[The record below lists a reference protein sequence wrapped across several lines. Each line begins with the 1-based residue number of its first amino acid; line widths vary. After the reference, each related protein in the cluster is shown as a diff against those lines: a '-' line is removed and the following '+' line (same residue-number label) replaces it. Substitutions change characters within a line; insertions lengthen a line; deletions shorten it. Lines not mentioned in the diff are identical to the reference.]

1 MNCSTGMLFVCTL
14 WIGCVQPSKKIS
26 TPNKTDSLVINNTAS
41 LATDTAPAPDRFSKQ
56 FEQGTDFLASGN
68 EPFWSLEIDFDKTMH
83 FKMEG
88 GLELITPAVEGVKAM
103 DANVI
108 RYHASTEKGT
118 LTVQIQKLECIND
131 MSGEKLEYSVTINTK
146 SNTDKDYTA
155 YKGCGRY
162 LSDYRLH
169 NIWVLDSI
177 NNKKILAADFM
188 KGTPIVEFNLTEN
201 KIFGHTGCNNI
212 NGTIEVMGNKIQI
225 SRLATT
231 RLACKDMDFE
241 NNYIN
246 SLSRKTVPYTIEPGK
261 LRLQVN
267 ADSVFT
273 YRKVD

>member
-1 MNCSTGMLFVCTL
+1 MNCRTGMLFVCTL
-14 WIGCVQPSKKIS
+14 WLGCAQPSKKIS

-41 LATDTAPAPDRFSKQ
+41 PATDTAPAPDRFRKQ

-83 FKMEG
+83 FKMAG
-88 GLELITPAVEGVKAM
+88 GFEVITPAVEGVKAM

-131 MSGEKLEYSVTINTK
+131 MSGEKLDYTVTIDTK
-146 SNTDKDYTA
+146 NNTDKDYTT

-169 NIWVLDSI
+169 DIWVLDSI

-201 KIFGHTGCNNI
+201 KIFGHTGCNSI

-225 SRLATT
+225 GRLTTT
-231 RLACKDMDFE
+231 RVACKDMDFE

-246 SLSRKTVPYTIEPGK
+246 SLSRKTVPYTIAPGK

-267 ADSVFT
+267 ADSVFI